1 MTLLSVR
8 RRLAGAAEERPR
20 TAYRDD
26 LVTSLLGVWF
36 SLGLF
41 LDAWAHNN
49 LRELETFFTPWHAVF
64 YSGFAATAAWISWL
78 VWRNRGG
85 ARPTIAAVPVG
96 YGLAVVA
103 LPVFALAGAGD
114 YAWHTVFGI
123 EQELRILF
131 SPTHLV
137 LVTSMILIITS
148 PLRSAWADERLPA
161 SPAMRQLLPAV
172 LALAFATS
180 LVLLFLQYAN
190 ALVWS
195 PGDVVAALSNPLDGS
210 RPFDWASP
218 VELMSSMAVTNVVL
232 LAPLLLL
239 ATRWRVPT
247 GTATVIYAAVAALA
261 AAISGLRIHAIP
273 MAVLAAGVGVDLLIA
288 WLRPSPSRRHAVLV
302 FAGLAPLLTWTVYLL
317 SASLAARAV
326 PTVVEY
332 WTGIPVVFAL
342 LGLVLGVLCAPAERR
357 IRRD

>member
-1 MTLLSVR
+1 VRRVTLVSVR
-8 RRLAGAAEERPR
+8 RQLADSGETRPR
-20 TAYRDD
+20 AAYRDD
-26 LVTSLLGVWF
+26 LVTAVLGAWF

-49 LRELETFFTPWHAVF
+49 LRELESFFTPWHAVF
-64 YSGFAATAAWISWL
+64 YSGFAATAGWICWL
-78 VWRNRGG
+78 VWRNRREGT
-85 ARPTIAAVPVG
+85 PTIASVPVG
-96 YGLAVVA
+96 YVLAAVA

-114 YAWHTVFGI
+114 YLWHTVFGI

-148 PLRSAWADERLPA
+148 PLRSAWADGSLPA
-161 SPAMRQLLPAV
+161 TPSMRQLMPAV
-172 LALAFATS
+172 LTLAFATS

-218 VELMSSMAVTNVVL
+218 VQLVSSVVVTNVVL
-232 LAPLLLL
+232 LVPLLLL
-239 ATRWRVPT
+239 AARWRVPT
-247 GTATVIYAAVAALA
+247 GTATIIFAAVAGLA

-273 MAVLAAGVGVDLLIA
+273 MAVLAVGVGVDLLLA
-288 WLRPSPSRRHAVLV
+288 WLRPSPSRRHAYLA
-302 FAGLAPLLTWTVYLL
+302 FGTLAPLLTWTVYLVF
-317 SASLAARAV
+317 ASLATRSV

-332 WTGIPVVFAL
+332 WTGLPVVCGL
-342 LGLVLGVLCAPAERR
+342 LGLVLSVVVCPPRGS
-357 IRRD
+357 

>member
-1 MTLLSVR
+1 MTLMNVR
-8 RRLAGAAEERPR
+8 RQVTGAGETRPR
-20 TAYRDD
+20 TGYRDD
-26 LVTSLLGVWF
+26 LVTSLLGMWF

-64 YSGFAATAAWISWL
+64 YSGFSATAAWICWL
-78 VWRNRGG
+78 VWRNRGPG
-85 ARPTIAAVPVG
+85 WPTVAAVPVG
-96 YGLAVVA
+96 YGLAVGA

-148 PLRSAWADERLPA
+148 PLRSAWSDERLPA
-161 SPAMRQLLPAV
+161 SPEMRQLMPAV

-218 VELMSSMAVTNVVL
+218 VELVSSIAVTNVVL
-232 LAPLLLL
+232 LGPLLLL

-247 GTATVIYAAVAALA
+247 GTATILFAAAAGLA

-273 MAVLAAGVGVDLLIA
+273 MAVLAAGVGVDLLIV
-288 WLRPSPSRRHAVLV
+288 WLRPSPIRRHAFLA
-302 FAGLAPLLTWTVYLL
+302 FAGLAPLLTWTVYLGF
-317 SASLAARAV
+317 ASLAARAI

-332 WTGIPVVFAL
+332 WTGLPVVCAL
-342 LGLVLGVLCAPAERR
+342 LGLVLGVLCAPRST
-357 IRRD
+357 

>member
-1 MTLLSVR
+1 M
-8 RRLAGAAEERPR
+8 
-20 TAYRDD
+20 
-26 LVTSLLGVWF
+26 
-36 SLGLF
+36 
-41 LDAWAHNN
+41 
-49 LRELETFFTPWHAVF
+49 F
-64 YSGFAATAAWISWL
+64 YSGFAATAAWICWL

-85 ARPTIAAVPVG
+85 TRPTFAAVPVG
-96 YGLAVVA
+96 YGLAVGA

-161 SPAMRQLLPAV
+161 SPSMRQLMPSV
-172 LALAFATS
+172 LAVAFATS

-218 VELMSSMAVTNVVL
+218 VELMSSIAVTNVVL

-239 ATRWRVPT
+239 ATRWRVPV
-247 GTATVIYAAVAALA
+247 GTATIIYAAVAGSGRGHQRPADPSHPDGRARSGRRGGRADRVVATIAVA
-261 AAISGLRIHAIP
+261 AHRLSGVRRARSV
-273 MAVLAAGVGVDLLIA
+273 ADVDGVPGVCRRSRLGPFP
-288 WLRPSPSRRHAVLV
+288 PSSSTGPAFPWSSRC
-302 FAGLAPLLTWTVYLL
+302 
-317 SASLAARAV
+317 SASRWAYCARHEQPEKHV
-326 PTVVEY
+326 R
-332 WTGIPVVFAL
+332 GN
-342 LGLVLGVLCAPAERR
+342 
-357 IRRD
+357 

>member
-1 MTLLSVR
+1 
-8 RRLAGAAEERPR
+8 
-20 TAYRDD
+20 
-26 LVTSLLGVWF
+26 
-36 SLGLF
+36 
-41 LDAWAHNN
+41 
-49 LRELETFFTPWHAVF
+49 
-64 YSGFAATAAWISWL
+64 
-78 VWRNRGG
+78 
-85 ARPTIAAVPVG
+85 
-96 YGLAVVA
+96 VA

-114 YAWHTVFGI
+114 YAWHTAFGI

-148 PLRSAWADERLPA
+148 PLRSAWSNERLPA
-161 SPAMRQLLPAV
+161 SPSMRQLMPAV

-218 VELMSSMAVTNVVL
+218 VELVSSIAVTNVVL

-239 ATRWRVPT
+239 ATRWRVPV
-247 GTATVIYAAVAALA
+247 GTATVIYAAVAGLA

-288 WLRPSPSRRHAVLV
+288 WLRPSPSRRNAFLA
-302 FAGLAPLLTWTVYLL
+302 FAGLAPLLTWTVYL
-317 SASLAARAV
+317 AFAELAARAI

-342 LGLVLGVLCAPAERR
+342 LGVALGVLSAPRSNL
-357 IRRD
+357 RDTLGESEDHRPQVGHVP